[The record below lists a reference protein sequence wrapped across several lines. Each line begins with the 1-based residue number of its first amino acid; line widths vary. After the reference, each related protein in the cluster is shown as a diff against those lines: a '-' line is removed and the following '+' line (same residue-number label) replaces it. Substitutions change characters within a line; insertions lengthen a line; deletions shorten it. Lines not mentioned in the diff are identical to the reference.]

1 MAQSYVIDAGSWRMI
16 HIPFTAY
23 FLARNPDTKLWFL
36 VEKEL
41 REGEWREDGKRY
53 DTYRYRFL

>member
-1 MAQSYVIDAGSWRMI
+1 MSQYFIPKELEKNIKW

-23 FLARNPDTKLWFL
+23 FLYRNPDTKLWYI

-41 REGEWREDGKRY
+41 SLVHGRNNIY
-53 DTYRYRFL
+53 VYRFL